1 MRINKMLKIKKKAL
15 RLEALRRAAL
25 SATAAL
31 LLFAAL
37 PAPAMADDWD
47 GAQVCYT
54 VFDEDGG
61 EVFRIGG
68 AVYDGDE
75 YISADNK
82 LYRIASV
89 DDRAMNAQA
98 ALIGDEEMPDVSWL
112 SQDEAIAVYAAN
124 RDAQANK
131 LVAIYATH
139 SSESYLPT
147 DGTESAA
154 NGRGGIYD
162 VAAALKSELESLGI
176 EVLLD
181 ETLHVPHDAGAY
193 RRSRQ
198 TATRLMQ
205 NRPDAL
211 IDIHRD
217 GIPAPEEYNATVAGE
232 KITKVRLLV
241 GRSNQNSASNREF
254 AKQLKAVAD
263 KEYPGLVKDIFIG
276 KGSYN
281 QELMPRAILLEFG
294 THTASKERAVRSTGM
309 FADVIDKTLY
319 GQTTGSA
326 KNAPGDGASGARSS
340 NAGSGTGII
349 WMLVI
354 GAVGVLAFAFLAT
367 GSGKAMREKLMRNA
381 SEVTGGLFGRK
392 NNKS

>member
-1 MRINKMLKIKKKAL
+1 MKIKVKNKKI
-15 RLEALRRAAL
+15 EALRRAAL
-25 SATAAL
+25 SVTAAL

-37 PAPAMADDWD
+37 PATALADDWD
-47 GAQVCYT
+47 GNPVCYT
-54 VFDEDGG
+54 VLDEAGK
-61 EVFRIGG
+61 EIFRIGG
-68 AVYDGDE
+68 AVYEGDE

-82 LYRIASV
+82 LYRVTEV
-89 DDRAMNAQA
+89 DDPRMSARA
-98 ALIGDEEMPDVSWL
+98 ALIGDEDMPDVGWL
-112 SQDEAIAVYAAN
+112 GQDEAMAVYAAN
-124 RDAQANK
+124 RSAQNNK
-131 LVAIYATH
+131 LVAMYATH

-162 VAAALKSELESLGI
+162 VASALKSELESLGI
-176 EVLLD
+176 EVMLD

-198 TATRLMQ
+198 TAARLAQ

-217 GIPAPEEYNATVAGE
+217 GIPSPEEYNATVAGE

-241 GRSNQNSASNREF
+241 GRSNQNAAANREF

-309 FADVIDKTLY
+309 FAEVIDKTLY
-319 GQTTGSA
+319 GQVTGSA
-326 KNAPGDGASGARSS
+326 RDNSPSEGAGANGARGSG
-340 NAGSGTGII
+340 AGSGTGII
-349 WMLVI
+349 WLLVI
-354 GAVGVLAFAFLAT
+354 GAVGILAFAFLAT

-381 SEVTGGLFGRK
+381 SEVTGGLFGKRNRK
-392 NNKS
+392 E